1 MPSSQDLQDYGAV
14 YRINPRPRSPQLP
27 VARSIDASRWKHL
40 DYPPMTGLPRQGRPL
55 DFFGGLV
62 RTGLAL
68 YQALISIN
76 IPEQKANA
84 VIEALESDMH
94 SLMATKADLA
104 ALHAEL
110 KADLAQ
116 LEVKLTIRMGL
127 MLSATAGVMLAALRG
142 SSDEVEYSYIDCNVV
157 GTEAEKLIRCQ
168 PALG

>member
-1 MPSSQDLQDYGAV
+1 M
-14 YRINPRPRSPQLP
+14 
-27 VARSIDASRWKHL
+27 K
-40 DYPPMTGLPRQGRPL
+40 TE
-55 DFFGGLV
+55 
-62 RTGLAL
+62 LAL

-76 IPEQKANA
+76 VPEQKVNA

-127 MLSATAGVMLAALRG
+127 MLSATAGVMLAA
-142 SSDEVEYSYIDCNVV
+142 I
-157 GTEAEKLIRCQ
+157 KLM
-168 PALG
+168 L

>member
-1 MPSSQDLQDYGAV
+1 M
-14 YRINPRPRSPQLP
+14 
-27 VARSIDASRWKHL
+27 K
-40 DYPPMTGLPRQGRPL
+40 TE
-55 DFFGGLV
+55 
-62 RTGLAL
+62 LAL

-127 MLSATAGVMLAALRG
+127 MLSANASVMLAA
-142 SSDEVEYSYIDCNVV
+142 I
-157 GTEAEKLIRCQ
+157 KLM
-168 PALG
+168 L